1 MAKVV
6 LRLEY
11 VTSSLTIEWFLLSNS
26 LYSEVNKAKKERKKK
41 IKGKEISTKEDKHT
55 RKLKCRRTH
64 QI

>member
-6 LRLEY
+6 LRLEC

-26 LYSEVNKAKKERKKK
+26 LYSEVNKAKKERKK
-41 IKGKEISTKEDKHT
+41 IKGKEISTKEDKNT